1 MTISRFFTAQPLVG
15 QELIDLPEK
24 VAHHLVT
31 VLRKK
36 PTEKL
41 ILFNGDGY
49 EYHASIEQ
57 IRKKQVSVRIHQYT
71 EVDTESR
78 LNITL
83 AQGISKGQKMDMTL
97 QKAVE
102 LGVNRVVPIMNER
115 STVQLKAD
123 RIESRMAHWQQVIIS
138 ACEQC
143 GRNRLPELITPM
155 SVEDWSH
162 TDNSDH
168 KLLLSPRAEH
178 SLSSVVVKPNESIS
192 LMVGSEGG
200 LSDHEIEQLMQAGYR
215 NIQLGPRILRTETAA
230 LVMLSLCQ
238 AQWGDLLT

>member
-1 MTISRFFTAQPLVG
+1 MTISRFFIEQPLAN

-36 PTEKL
+36 PAEKL
-41 ILFNGDGY
+41 ILFNGDGF
-49 EYHASIEQ
+49 EYQASIEQ
-57 IRKKQVSVRIHQYT
+57 IRKKQVSVRIHQHT
-71 EVDTESR
+71 ELDNESP

-102 LGVNRVVPIMNER
+102 LGVKRVVPIMNER
-115 STVQLKAD
+115 STVQLKAE
-123 RIESRMAHWQQVIIS
+123 RIDSRMAHWQQVIIS

-143 GRNRLPELITPM
+143 GRNRIPELIPPM
-155 SVEDWSH
+155 TVEDWGQN
-162 TDNSDH
+162 DNADH
-168 KLLLSPRAEH
+168 KLLLSPEAKH
-178 SLSSVVVKPNESIS
+178 SLSSVAVKPADSIS

-200 LSDHEIEQLMQAGYR
+200 LNQHEIEQLLQAGYQ

-238 AQWGDLLT
+238 AQWGDLVD